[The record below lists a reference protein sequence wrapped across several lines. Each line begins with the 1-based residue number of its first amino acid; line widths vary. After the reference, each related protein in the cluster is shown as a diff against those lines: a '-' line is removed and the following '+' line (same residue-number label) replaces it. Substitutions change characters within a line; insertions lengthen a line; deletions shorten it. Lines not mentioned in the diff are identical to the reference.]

1 VKLQSN
7 IFRHKRVNIN
17 YFNILSIFLRL
28 DYERARYLD
37 LGGAKFYGFA
47 EPGIIHAYCRMLMT
61 KTLGNVMTDGVG
73 FSTASRSSTLMRSF
87 TPPQRTAVRNADIKR
102 LLYIRLD
109 AIGDAVLAAGL
120 LPSLRRVYPN
130 AEIIVVCDGSCVP
143 VYAGANHVDRIIE
156 LDKNSLYTDE
166 GFFTARRMLK
176 ATGADLVLNFVR
188 SNTEY
193 TLALS
198 LLCGAPLI
206 AVANDTSNMLHP
218 NIRDY
223 LQTFVHT
230 RILLPNA
237 LPEIEIYHHV
247 LDFYGVECTQYSPCM
262 PVGDDARENA
272 QQIWSKTGFAPDKTI
287 AVFAAAGKSAR
298 DYPLLGAALAPVC
311 KQYGF
316 SVLMLGDKGDEREV
330 NGTVADT
337 LTRHGIP
344 ALNYSGCLQ
353 LAESAALLADCRLA
367 VGVETSLAH
376 IACAFSVPNVVVL
389 GGGHFGRFIPYSP
402 KTIAVCLPLEC
413 FNCEWACPFPDA
425 YCITGIKPTT
435 ITQAV
440 RIALEQ
446 GDAGK
451 SGRLLMQ
458 GPVAKSQ
465 APDMPRRQIPRKFI
479 ASCRGRDLTVM
490 TAK

>member
-1 VKLQSN
+1 M
-7 IFRHKRVNIN
+7 
-17 YFNILSIFLRL
+17 
-28 DYERARYLD
+28 
-37 LGGAKFYGFA
+37 
-47 EPGIIHAYCRMLMT
+47 PMT
-61 KTLGNVMTDGVG
+61 KTPENVMTDSAG
-73 FSTASRSSTLMRSF
+73 FPTVSHVRTLMLSF
-87 TPPQRTAVRNADIKR
+87 TPPQRTAIRNADIKR

-120 LPSLRRVYPN
+120 LPSLRIVYPN
-130 AEIIVVCDGSCVP
+130 AEIIAVCDGACAP
-143 VYAGANHVDRIIE
+143 IYTDANHVDRIIE
-156 LDKNSLYTDE
+156 LDKHSLYTAE
-166 GFFTARRMLK
+166 GFLTVCRMLK

-188 SNTEY
+188 SNTAY

-206 AVANDTSNMLHP
+206 AVANNRSNMPHSD
-218 NIRDY
+218 IRDY
-223 LQTFVHT
+223 LQSFVHT
-230 RILLPNA
+230 CIPLPNE
-237 LPEIEIYHHV
+237 LPEIEIYDHV
-247 LDFYGVECTQYSPCM
+247 LDFYGVERTQYSPRM
-262 PVGDDARENA
+262 PVRDDAREKA
-272 QQIWSKTGFAPDKTI
+272 QRIWSKTGFAPDKTI
-287 AVFAAAGKSAR
+287 AAFAAAGQSAR
-298 DYPLLGAALAPVC
+298 NYPLLGAALAPIC

-316 SVLMLGDKGDEREV
+316 SVLMLGAKGGEREV
-330 NGTVADT
+330 NRTVADT

-344 ALNYSGCLQ
+344 ALNYSGRLQ

-376 IACAFSVPNVVVL
+376 IACAFSVPNIVVL
-389 GGGHFGRFIPYSP
+389 GGGHFGRFMPYSH
-402 KTIAVCLPLEC
+402 KTTAACLPLEC

-425 YCITGIKPTT
+425 YCITGIRPTT

-458 GPVAKSQ
+458 GPIAKSQ

-479 ASCRGRDLTVM
+479 ASCRGRDLAVM
-490 TAK
+490 TAE